1 MKIRLFCLLLSCL
14 ILTGCVAT
22 NAQTVPCETT
32 AQETGAEETT
42 AAELSFEEIEETTH
56 IGALRP
62 NDDLPE
68 TLPTDGNLPEITVPV
83 QPTVPIV
90 EQSVSTE
97 AENS

>member
-1 MKIRLFCLLLSCL
+1 MKIRLFCLILSCL

-22 NAQTVPCETT
+22 NAQTLSQETT
-32 AQETGAEETT
+32 AEETT
-42 AAELSFEEIEETTH
+42 TAEELSFEEIEETTH

-68 TLPTDGNLPEITVPV
+68 TLPTDDNLPEITVPV

-90 EQSVSTE
+90 EQSVTE
-97 AENS
+97 PAENS